1 MGSDPPDPLEEE
13 MATHCSILAQ
23 KIPWMRT
30 LEDDS
35 PRVVKTQTR
44 LCMYTVAAG
53 EIDCKCRRRAAGLPY
68 TSGLSMQFWPLE
80 LGTTMYSGPEQGT
93 HVQFTA

>member
-1 MGSDPPDPLEEE
+1 MNINTVCLGLPLWLSGKEPACNAGAAGSIPWKKARLPTRLP
-13 MATHCSILAQ
+13 SILAQ

-35 PRVVKTQTR
+35 PWVVKTQTR
-44 LCMYTVAAG
+44 LCMCTVAAG

-68 TSGLSMQFWPLE
+68 TSGLSM
-80 LGTTMYSGPEQGT
+80 
-93 HVQFTA
+93 